1 MKRWTWTPSSPA
13 SPRSWSIDELAHT
26 NIEGSKHAKR
36 YEDVMELLEAKIDV
50 LSTMN
55 VQHVESVGPTVQQI
69 TGVQVRETVPD
80 WVMQRVDEIVLADL
94 TPQALQK
101 RMERGDIYPVDR
113 AQRALSH
120 FFRPGNLIA
129 LRELALRQVT
139 GVVDRS
145 LDAFL
150 EKDGTQPAHTVRERI
165 GVCVSSNPAA
175 QYLIARGSRM
185 AQAMGGEL
193 YVLYI
198 DVGRDTSPEDQK
210 TLAENIR
217 FAENLGGRVVRT
229 SGRSVADG
237 VAQLV
242 RENHITQVI
251 FGRSARTGWQ
261 RYLYMSAIQRFL
273 ARLAVG
279 RRAHRDPGGAL
290 MPDPPHILVVDD
302 EPQITRVLR
311 TSLSAQG
318 YDIRVA
324 NSGEMALEIMKDWAP
339 NLIIT
344 DLSMPSIDGVELCR
358 RVRAVSQIP
367 ILVLSVRD
375 QERQKVEALDAGA
388 DDYVTK
394 PFGMNE
400 LLARVRANL
409 RRAPADNDPASRSL
423 RSAIFASTLPRTKS
437 LSAATKCA
445 SLRKSLICLSFW
457 PAAPA
462 RS

>member
-1 MKRWTWTPSSPA
+1 MSKRDEQTMTKTPEEWLKEVSPEKPRGIFKLFLGYAPGVGKTYAMLSEAIRRA
-13 SPRSWSIDELAHT
+13 SRGEDVIVGVVESHGRKATAELTGKLDRVPPRKLEYKGTTFEEMDVDAILARKPAVVVIDELAHT

-36 YEDVMELLEAKIDV
+36 YEDVMELLEARIDV

-185 AQAMGGEL
+185 AQAMGGDL
-193 YVLYI
+193 YVFYV
-198 DVGRDTSPEDQK
+198 DVGRDTRPEDQK

-217 FAENLGGRVVRT
+217 FAENLGGRVVRGT
-229 SGRSVADG
+229 GRSIADG

-273 ARLAVG
+273 RDSPSVDVHIVTQEAR
-279 RRAHRDPGGAL
+279 
-290 MPDPPHILVVDD
+290 
-302 EPQITRVLR
+302 
-311 TSLSAQG
+311 
-318 YDIRVA
+318 
-324 NSGEMALEIMKDWAP
+324 
-339 NLIIT
+339 
-344 DLSMPSIDGVELCR
+344 
-358 RVRAVSQIP
+358 
-367 ILVLSVRD
+367 
-375 QERQKVEALDAGA
+375 
-388 DDYVTK
+388 
-394 PFGMNE
+394 
-400 LLARVRANL
+400 
-409 RRAPADNDPASRSL
+409 
-423 RSAIFASTLPRTKS
+423 
-437 LSAATKCA
+437 
-445 SLRKSLICLSFW
+445 
-457 PAAPA
+457 
-462 RS
+462 